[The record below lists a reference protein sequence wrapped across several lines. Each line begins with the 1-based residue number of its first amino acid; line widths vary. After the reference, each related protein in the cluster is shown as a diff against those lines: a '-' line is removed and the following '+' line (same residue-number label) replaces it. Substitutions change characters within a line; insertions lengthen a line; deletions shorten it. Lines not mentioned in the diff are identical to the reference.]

1 VTGRPIGGT
10 TRVAA
15 LIGWPARHSLSPV
28 ILNAAFE
35 AASAD
40 WVYTVFEVP
49 PERGAEAV
57 AAARTLGLGGMSVTM
72 PHKAAAAAAVDERT
86 PAAEALGAVNCV
98 YWRGDTLVGDNTD
111 GPGFVDALR
120 VDEGI
125 DPSGRRCVVV
135 GAGGAGRAVAR
146 SLGRAGAADVAV
158 VNRSRAPAE
167 RAAALAG
174 PVGRVGRPEDIP
186 KADLVVNATLLG
198 MGVVVGADGSSE
210 PLPLDPELLHAGQVV
225 ADLIYHP
232 ATTPLLAAARSRGI
246 VTVNGL
252 GMLIH
257 QAAHQFRNWLG
268 KEPPLGAMSAAAV
281 AELARRAAQEG
292 D

>member
-28 ILNAAFE
+28 ILNAAFV

-40 WVYTVFEVP
+40 WVFTVFEVP
-49 PERGAEAV
+49 PERGGEAV
-57 AAARTLGLGGMSVTM
+57 AAARALGLGGLSVTM

-86 PAAEALGAVNCV
+86 PAAEALCAANCV
-98 YWRGDTLVGDNTD
+98 YWRGETLVGDNTD
-111 GPGFVDALR
+111 GPGFLDALR

-125 DPSGRRCVVV
+125 DPAGRRCVVV

-146 SLGRAGAADVAV
+146 SLGLAGAADVAV
-158 VNRSRAPAE
+158 VNRSSGPAE
-167 RAAALAG
+167 HAAALAG
-174 PVGRVGRPEDIP
+174 PAGRVGTPKDIP
-186 KADLVVNATLLG
+186 AADVVVNATPLG
-198 MGVVVGADGSSE
+198 MGVVVGADGTSE
-210 PLPLDPELLHAGQVV
+210 PLPIDPTLLHAGQVV

-232 ATTPLLAAARSRGI
+232 ATTPLLAAARERGA

-257 QAAHQFRNWLG
+257 QAAHNFRNWVG
-268 KEPPLGAMSAAAV
+268 EDPPLGAMSAAAV
-281 AELARRAAQEG
+281 GELAQRAAHDNG
-292 D
+292 

>member
-1 VTGRPIGGT
+1 
-10 TRVAA
+10 VAA
-15 LIGWPARHSLSPV
+15 LVGWPARHSLSPV

-146 SLGRAGAADVAV
+146 SLGRAGATDVAV

-174 PVGRVGRPEDIP
+174 PVGRVGGPEDIP
-186 KADLVVNATLLG
+186 KADLVVNATPLG

-210 PLPLDPELLHAGQVV
+210 PLPLDPGLLHAGQVV

-232 ATTPLLAAARSRGI
+232 AATPLLAAARSRGI

-268 KEPPLGAMSAAAV
+268 KEPSLGAMSAAAV